1 MPSQNNERNRRVL
14 IIDDNPAIHDD
25 FRKILVSDDDSSELA
40 HAVEAF
46 FGEPEVV
53 RERIEVELTS
63 ATQGKAGVDLC
74 EAAVVNG
81 RPFALAFVDM
91 RMPPGWDGLKTISEL
106 WNVDP
111 NLQVVI
117 CSAYSD
123 HSWSQIREEVG
134 SSDQLLILKKPYDN
148 VEVMQIT
155 SALIEKRFLTEKSAE
170 QANEL
175 QALLDERTRHLNE
188 VKQESDLLISSIGS
202 MLVWLNENG
211 EVRRWNKASEA
222 LFGIFSS
229 VAMGRKFSELPIDWE
244 DPTKIH
250 QLIDVES
257 NRVDAEF
264 FDANG
269 DRKVVGMSSYYVS
282 DAGIREGT
290 LILGADLTE
299 HRSLE
304 SQLLQAQKLEAI
316 GQLAAGV
323 AHEIN
328 TPMQYI
334 GDNLE
339 YVGNKIAQLEPVM
352 SGLDRLFVARDNQDA
367 LDTALAKLNA
377 ASRNLK
383 GAKYFDNLSEAIMDS
398 RDGVQHVSKIV
409 RAMKEF
415 AHPGQ
420 DKKVL
425 VDINQSL
432 ESTIA
437 VATSEWKYVAD
448 VETQF
453 DETNSCVPALTV
465 ELNQVFLNL
474 LVNAAHAIGDA
485 IQDSP
490 EVKGVIKISTGQSN
504 GWLRV
509 TIEDSGTGIP
519 ENVKARIFDPF
530 FTTKEVGKGT
540 GQGLA
545 IAHSVIVQR
554 HGGRLWCE
562 STPGVGSTFF
572 IELPVQAKLTAND
585 QATKNRFRAM
595 RYLLN

>member
-1 MPSQNNERNRRVL
+1 MPNQKSERNRRVL

-25 FRKILVSDDDSSELA
+25 FRKILVSEEGCSELA
-40 HAVEAF
+40 NAVEAF
-46 FGEPEVV
+46 FGEAEVV
-53 RERIEVELTS
+53 SEQIEVELTS

-74 EAAVVNG
+74 AAAVASG
-81 RPFALAFVDM
+81 QPFALAFVDM

-106 WNVDP
+106 WKVDP

-123 HSWSQIREEVG
+123 HSWSQIREQLG
-134 SSDQLLILKKPYDN
+134 SSDRLLILKKPYDN

-155 SALIEKRFLTEKSAE
+155 SALIEKRFLLQKSAE
-170 QANEL
+170 QAEEL
-175 QALLDERTRHLNE
+175 SALLNERTRDLNE
-188 VKQESDLLISSIGS
+188 VKQESDLLISAIGS
-202 MLVWLNENG
+202 ILVWLNENG
-211 EVRRWNKASEA
+211 EVRRWNKASES

-229 VAMGRKFSELPIDWE
+229 VAMGQKFSELPIDWE

-250 QLIDVES
+250 KLIDVES

-269 DRKVVGMSSYYVS
+269 DRRVVGISSYYVS
-282 DAGIREGT
+282 DKGIRKGT

-304 SQLLQAQKLEAI
+304 SQLLQAQKLEAV

-352 SGLDRLFVARDNQDA
+352 SVLDHLLAANEGRDS
-367 LDTALAKLNA
+367 LDTALAKLKKA
-377 ASRNLK
+377 VRNLK
-383 GAKYFDNLSEAIMDS
+383 GNKILDNLSEAIMDS

-420 DKKVL
+420 DKKVP
-425 VDINQSL
+425 VDINRAL

-437 VATSEWKYVAD
+437 VSTSEWKYVAD

-453 DETNSCVPALTV
+453 DESNPCVAALTV

-490 EVKGVIKISTGQSN
+490 DIKGTIKVSTEHSN
-504 GWLRV
+504 DYVRV

-519 ENVKARIFDPF
+519 EHVKSRIFDPF

-562 STPGVGSTFF
+562 STSGVGTTFF
-572 IELPVQAKLTAND
+572 IELPVQAELTVTEE
-585 QATKNRFRAM
+585 ATKTDFE
-595 RYLLN
+595 LCVTQ